1 MRLRLVFLLVF
12 AFVLALPAQAMAGRI
27 LITGHDSDLHCSSSF
42 GPNAAN
48 ESQCGFFRKATDYVR
63 AGAPDPNKPVLVLDV
78 EDFDVVRS
86 LDNAYG
92 AGVVPRVVMAP
103 QSPEFAAEPLTTD
116 RYSAIIVASDYSCGG
131 CDLNPPDPTTFAPN
145 TRDSDAIN
153 RRSTAIRDFFNAGGG
168 IFANA
173 GATHGDGSDPDD
185 VFYKFIPVPIGGLPV
200 SPPFRLTTVG
210 NALGLIDPCNGDT
223 STCSF
228 ENQNLSDIN
237 CCPTHNSFS
246 LPDLGSYA
254 VAELDNQG
262 LAETLIT
269 DGTISGRGVS
279 AKNTIPPSYGTSGVI
294 SPVKGTVRVRPPGFK
309 TFGPLRG
316 AANVPVG
323 SIIDTTKGTV
333 KLSTE
338 TGAGSGR
345 NQSSN
350 FNGGTFKFTQPT
362 RGANKGTTELTL
374 QGRVARCRPGS
385 SAFSSQRRASRK
397 LFGNGRGKFRTRGKY
412 SAATVRGTKW
422 LVEDFPCFT
431 RTKVT
436 SGTVRVQ
443 DFVRKRTVTV
453 RRGRTYVARKRGS

>member
-1 MRLRLVFLLVF
+1 MRLRLVLLAVVAFL
-12 AFVLALPAQAMAGRI
+12 LALPAQAMAGRI
-27 LITGHDSDLHCSSSF
+27 LITGHDADFHCAGSF
-42 GPNAAN
+42 GTNAAN
-48 ESQCGFFRKATDYVR
+48 ESQCGYFRKALNYVR

-78 EDFDVVRS
+78 EDFDVVRA
-86 LDNAYG
+86 LDNAFG
-92 AGVVPRVVMAP
+92 GIAVPRVVFAP
-103 QSPEFAAEPLTTD
+103 QSAEFAAEPLTTD

-131 CDLNPPDPTTFAPN
+131 CDLNPPDPSTFEPN

-153 RRSTAIRDFFNAGGG
+153 RRATAIRDFFNAGGG
-168 IFANA
+168 VFANA
-173 GATHGDGSDPDD
+173 GASHGDGSDPDD
-185 VFYKFIPVPIGGLPV
+185 VFYKFIPVPTTGV
-200 SPPFRLTTVG
+200 TVAPPFRLTTVG
-210 NALGLIDPCNGDT
+210 TSGLGLIDPCNGDT
-223 STCSF
+223 SACSF
-228 ENQNLSDIN
+228 ENQNLSDVN
-237 CCPTHNSFS
+237 CCPTHNSFQ

-254 VAELDNQG
+254 VAELDSQG
-262 LAETLIT
+262 FAETLIT
-269 DGTISGRGVS
+269 DGTITGRGVS

-323 SIIDTTKGTV
+323 SIIDTRKGTV
-333 KLSTE
+333 RLSTE
-338 TGAGSGR
+338 TAAGSGR
-345 NQSSN
+345 NQSST

-362 RGANKGTTELTL
+362 RGANKGNTELTM
-374 QGRVARCRPGS
+374 QGKVPRCRAGA
-385 SAFSSQRRASRK
+385 SAAARASRK